1 MYAFDLHT
9 GAKRWVHKEGCV
21 GGGGPTAAVWHG
33 LLYTRSGGRT
43 DSANAPTFDPVTGTE
58 LGHLPLSWRPPAAAF
73 TDGLALLVESD
84 GNLHGIDLATG
95 RPRWSF
101 HASSPFGTSPIVV
114 NGFAYIVSL
123 SGDVYALKAQTGVP
137 AWAGN
142 LGDRLNDPQNQWNTH
157 NSLAAAGNILFVPTS
172 NHLLALDHP

>member
-1 MYAFDLHT
+1 MLEVRGLSVAY
-9 GAKRWVHKEGCV
+9 
-21 GGGGPTAAVWHG
+21 GPVK
-33 LLYTRSGGRT
+33 
-43 DSANAPTFDPVTGTE
+43 V
-58 LGHLPLSWRPPAAAF
+58 
-73 TDGLALLVESD
+73 
-84 GNLHGIDLATG
+84 LHGIDLATG

-172 NHLLALDHP
+172 NHLLALDHPCSPDGQPLPLALPFTHAAAAEWRTWYGRFESDLEGRSPVTGSPCHINLRGT